1 MYCILKL
8 FISCIKIYIFKLKLS
23 GTDFLLLCKCCI
35 LGLPRVR
42 AWMRSVVNYPILTST
57 VFLWWQW
64 LFLLFSC
71 CLLWSNVCFLN
82 YTFFFY
88 VWMFSQWMICI
99 FALVIKHWNQ
109 INFQTLI
116 LLFISLLISELLVS
130 QQLYWGMISVLYN
143 ATLLLRQAR
152 LNRKQTRF
160 LFCISLM
167 DILNVH

>member
-1 MYCILKL
+1 MLHFGIAQSKGLDEICSELPHFNEYCVSLMTMAVP
-8 FISCIKIYIFKLKLS
+8 FI
-23 GTDFLLLCKCCI
+23 
-35 LGLPRVR
+35 
-42 AWMRSVVNYPILTST
+42 
-57 VFLWWQW
+57 
-64 LFLLFSC
+64 FLLFVMVKC
-71 CLLWSNVCFLN
+71 ML
-82 YTFFFY
+82 FFKSYIFY

-130 QQLYWGMISVLYN
+130 QQLYWGMISVLYD
-143 ATLLLRQAR
+143 ATVLLRQAR

-167 DILNVH
+167 DILNVHKKSDFVLSLKVACTDLLWYLK